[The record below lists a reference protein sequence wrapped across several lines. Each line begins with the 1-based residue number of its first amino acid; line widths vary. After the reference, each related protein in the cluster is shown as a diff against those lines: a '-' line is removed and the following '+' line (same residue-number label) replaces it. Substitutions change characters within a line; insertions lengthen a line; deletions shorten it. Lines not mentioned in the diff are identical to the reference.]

1 MFNKIMIHLALL
13 EMALAVL
20 LSSVS
25 SITAEFNATNKSEN
39 VSLVTTSVD
48 NDKSFPNSKESD
60 KSLPNSKESDNKST
74 KKNSNSIIDSFI
86 SFFCMLSL
94 FSFLLVFLHN
104 FIIDCLI
111 SYEIKKRDRKSVV

>member
-48 NDKSFPNSKESD
+48 NDKS
-60 KSLPNSKESDNKST
+60 LPNSKESDNKST
-74 KKNSNSIIDSFI
+74 KKNSNSIIDSFS
-86 SFFCMLSL
+86 SFCCMLSL

-111 SYEIKKRDRKSVV
+111 SYETKKR

>member
-48 NDKSFPNSKESD
+48 NDKS
-60 KSLPNSKESDNKST
+60 LPNSKEVDNKST
-74 KKNSNSIIDSFI
+74 KKNSNSIIDSFS
-86 SFFCMLSL
+86 SFCCMLSL

-111 SYEIKKRDRKSVV
+111 SYEIKKREKR

>member
-25 SITAEFNATNKSEN
+25 SITAEFNATSKSEN
-39 VSLVTTSVD
+39 VSIVTTSID
-48 NDKSFPNSKESD
+48 NDKSFPNSKEAD

-74 KKNSNSIIDSFI
+74 KKNSNGIIDSFS

-111 SYEIKKRDRKSVV
+111 SYEIKKREKQI

>member
-1 MFNKIMIHLALL
+1 MFNRIMIYLALL
-13 EMALAVL
+13 GMALATL
-20 LSSVS
+20 LSTVS
-25 SITAEFNATNKSEN
+25 STTAEFNATNKSEN

-48 NDKSFPNSKESD
+48 ND

-74 KKNSNSIIDSFI
+74 KKNSNSIIDSFS
-86 SFFCMLSL
+86 SFCCMLSL

-111 SYEIKKRDRKSVV
+111 SYEIKKREKR

>member
-1 MFNKIMIHLALL
+1 MFNKIMIYLALL
-13 EMALAVL
+13 GMVLSAL
-20 LSSVS
+20 LSTVS
-25 SITAEFNATNKSEN
+25 STTVEFNATNKSEN

-48 NDKSFPNSKESD
+48 ND

-74 KKNSNSIIDSFI
+74 KKNSNSIIDSFS
-86 SFFCMLSL
+86 SFCCMLSL

-111 SYEIKKRDRKSVV
+111 SYETKKR

>member
-1 MFNKIMIHLALL
+1 MFNKIMIYLALL
-13 EMALAVL
+13 GMALSAL
-20 LSSVS
+20 LSTVS
-25 SITAEFNATNKSEN
+25 SITVEFNATNKSEN

-48 NDKSFPNSKESD
+48 ND

-74 KKNSNSIIDSFI
+74 KKNSNSIIDSFS
-86 SFFCMLSL
+86 SFCCMLSL

-111 SYEIKKRDRKSVV
+111 SYETKKR

>member
-1 MFNKIMIHLALL
+1 MFNKIMIYLALL
-13 EMALAVL
+13 GMAPSAL
-20 LSSVS
+20 LSTVS
-25 SITAEFNATNKSEN
+25 STTVEFNATNKSEN

-48 NDKSFPNSKESD
+48 ND

-74 KKNSNSIIDSFI
+74 KKNSNSIIDSFS
-86 SFFCMLSL
+86 SFCCMLSL

-111 SYEIKKRDRKSVV
+111 SYETKKR

>member
-1 MFNKIMIHLALL
+1 MFNRIMIHLALL
-13 EMALAVL
+13 EMSLAVL

-48 NDKSFPNSKESD
+48 NDKS
-60 KSLPNSKESDNKST
+60 LPNSKESDNKST

-86 SFFCMLSL
+86 SFFCILSL

-111 SYEIKKRDRKSVV
+111 SYEIKKREKQI

>member
-1 MFNKIMIHLALL
+1 MFNKIMIYLALL
-13 EMALAVL
+13 GMALSAL
-20 LSSVS
+20 LSTVS
-25 SITAEFNATNKSEN
+25 STIVEFNATNKSEN

-48 NDKSFPNSKESD
+48 ND

-74 KKNSNSIIDSFI
+74 KKNSNSIIDSFS
-86 SFFCMLSL
+86 SFCCMLSL

-111 SYEIKKRDRKSVV
+111 SYETKKR

>member
-1 MFNKIMIHLALL
+1 MFNKIMIYLALL
-13 EMALAVL
+13 GMALSTL
-20 LSSVS
+20 LSTVS
-25 SITAEFNATNKSEN
+25 STTVEFNATNKSEN

-48 NDKSFPNSKESD
+48 ND

-74 KKNSNSIIDSFI
+74 KKNSNSIIDSFS
-86 SFFCMLSL
+86 SFCCMLSL

-111 SYEIKKRDRKSVV
+111 SYETKKR

>member
-1 MFNKIMIHLALL
+1 MFNRIMIYLALL
-13 EMALAVL
+13 GMALSAL
-20 LSSVS
+20 FSTVS
-25 SITAEFNATNKSEN
+25 STTAEFNATNKSEN

-48 NDKSFPNSKESD
+48 ND

-74 KKNSNSIIDSFI
+74 KKNSNSIIDSFS
-86 SFFCMLSL
+86 SFCCMLSL

-111 SYEIKKRDRKSVV
+111 SYETKKR

>member
-13 EMALAVL
+13 EMSLAVL

-25 SITAEFNATNKSEN
+25 SITAEFNATSKSEN
-39 VSLVTTSVD
+39 VSIVTTSID
-48 NDKSFPNSKESD
+48 NDKSFPNSKEA
-60 KSLPNSKESDNKST
+60 DNKST
-74 KKNSNSIIDSFI
+74 KKNSNGIIDSFS

-104 FIIDCLI
+104 FIIDYII
-111 SYEIKKRDRKSVV
+111 SYKIKKREKQI

>member
-1 MFNKIMIHLALL
+1 MFNKIMIYLALL
-13 EMALAVL
+13 VMALSAL
-20 LSSVS
+20 LSTVS
-25 SITAEFNATNKSEN
+25 STTVEFNATNKSEN

-48 NDKSFPNSKESD
+48 ND

-74 KKNSNSIIDSFI
+74 KKNSNSIIDSFS
-86 SFFCMLSL
+86 SFCCMLSL

-111 SYEIKKRDRKSVV
+111 SYETKKR

>member
-48 NDKSFPNSKESD
+48 NDKSFPNSKEAN

-111 SYEIKKRDRKSVV
+111 SYAIKKREKQI

>member
-1 MFNKIMIHLALL
+1 MFNRIMIHLALL
-13 EMALAVL
+13 EMSLAVL

-48 NDKSFPNSKESD
+48 TDKSLPNSKESD

-86 SFFCMLSL
+86 SFFCILSL

-111 SYEIKKRDRKSVV
+111 SYEIKKREKQI

>member
-1 MFNKIMIHLALL
+1 MFNRIMIYLALL
-13 EMALAVL
+13 GMALSAL
-20 LSSVS
+20 LSTAS
-25 SITAEFNATNKSEN
+25 STTAEFNATNESEN

-48 NDKSFPNSKESD
+48 ND

-74 KKNSNSIIDSFI
+74 KKNLNSIINSFS
-86 SFFCMLSL
+86 SFCCMLSL

-111 SYEIKKRDRKSVV
+111 SYETKKR

>member
-1 MFNKIMIHLALL
+1 MIHLALL
-13 EMALAVL
+13 EMALSAL
-20 LSSVS
+20 LSTVS
-25 SITAEFNATNKSEN
+25 STTVEFNATNKSEN

-48 NDKSFPNSKESD
+48 ND

-74 KKNSNSIIDSFI
+74 KKNSNSIIDSFS
-86 SFFCMLSL
+86 SFCCMLSL

-111 SYEIKKRDRKSVV
+111 SYETKKR

>member
-1 MFNKIMIHLALL
+1 MFNKIMIYLALL
-13 EMALAVL
+13 GMALAAL
-20 LSSVS
+20 LSTVS
-25 SITAEFNATNKSEN
+25 STTVEFNATNKSEN

-48 NDKSFPNSKESD
+48 ND

-74 KKNSNSIIDSFI
+74 KKNSNSIIDSFS
-86 SFFCMLSL
+86 SFCCMLSL

-111 SYEIKKRDRKSVV
+111 SYETKKR

>member
-48 NDKSFPNSKESD
+48 NDKS
-60 KSLPNSKESDNKST
+60 LPNSKEADNKST

-86 SFFCMLSL
+86 SFCCMLSL
-94 FSFLLVFLHN
+94 LSFLLVFLYN

-111 SYEIKKRDRKSVV
+111 SYEIKKREKQI

>member
-1 MFNKIMIHLALL
+1 MFNRIMIYLGSLL
-13 EMALAVL
+13 MAPAFF
-20 LSSVS
+20 LSVVS
-25 SITAEFNATNKSEN
+25 STPAEFNATNKSEN

-48 NDKSFPNSKESD
+48 NDKS
-60 KSLPNSKESDNKST
+60 LPNSKEADNKSA

-86 SFFCMLSL
+86 NFLTMLSL

-111 SYEIKKRDRKSVV
+111 SYEIKKREKQI

>member
-1 MFNKIMIHLALL
+1 MFNRIMIYLALL
-13 EMALAVL
+13 GIVLSAL
-20 LSSVS
+20 LSTVS
-25 SITAEFNATNKSEN
+25 SATAEFNATNKSEN

-48 NDKSFPNSKESD
+48 ND

-74 KKNSNSIIDSFI
+74 KKNSNSIIDSFS
-86 SFFCMLSL
+86 SFCCMLSL

-111 SYEIKKRDRKSVV
+111 SYETKKREKR

>member
-1 MFNKIMIHLALL
+1 MFNKIMIYLALL
-13 EMALAVL
+13 GMALSEL
-20 LSSVS
+20 LSTVS
-25 SITAEFNATNKSEN
+25 STTVEFNATNKSEN

-48 NDKSFPNSKESD
+48 ND

-74 KKNSNSIIDSFI
+74 KKNSNSIIDSFS
-86 SFFCMLSL
+86 SFCCMLSL

-111 SYEIKKRDRKSVV
+111 SYETKKR